1 MKTSKTRG
9 VPVATQCNQVQP
21 SKNPFKSSQI
31 QRDVLWRKINFQIIQ
46 LHRGRCVIHQ
56 AGQGRSSSS
65 YRPIIGR
72 SDDAGGWGGGAKGGG
87 PEAPGAASD
96 NDVLSN
102 SLHRRRWNAPR
113 GMRVPRRYLVYRGS
127 RTRFYGYFSL
137 HISPDW
143 LRCLFGIVSEL
154 FVLFWER
161 KVGSVSC
168 GFTEFSGRKWARTRS
183 KMFEPWD
190 LLKWLVS
197 LICFLKESV
206 QSLEYGVYIHS
217 F

>member
-72 SDDAGGWGGGAKGGG
+72 SDDAGGWGGGGKGGG
-87 PEAPGAASD
+87 GRKRLGLPPITTCWAIRCIVDDGTRREECVSHGVISSIGGLERVFMAIFPSIFPLIGY
-96 NDVLSN
+96 DVFLES
-102 SLHRRRWNAPR
+102 
-113 GMRVPRRYLVYRGS
+113 YRN
-127 RTRFYGYFSL
+127 
-137 HISPDW
+137 
-143 LRCLFGIVSEL
+143 CLFC
-154 FVLFWER
+154 F
-161 KVGSVSC
+161 
-168 GFTEFSGRKWARTRS
+168 GREKWARCRAVLPS
-183 KMFEPWD
+183 FRVESEPEHVPKCLSHGTCWSG
-190 LLKWLVS
+190 LFLWFVS
-197 LICFLKESV
+197 
-206 QSLEYGVYIHS
+206 
-217 F
+217 